1 MDQRRPCCKWKP
13 NSAARSQVQELH
25 GTPWVSKKHKK
36 GKQASAPGKLA
47 VPTPLA
53 TPMLSPS
60 SSIASTLDSEGPR
73 TPPQLSSHGHG
84 ADFLLDDRG
93 DFGEDLLAL
102 PQDPPPKFTRRASH
116 DLFECIE
123 QSKHKRLSENQARY
137 VFAQVVEAVYH
148 LDSQGITHC
157 DIKDENIV
165 IDSDLKV
172 REHDASSRQH
182 Y

>member
-1 MDQRRPCCKWKP
+1 MDQRRRCRWNP
-13 NSAARSQVQELH
+13 NSATRSQVQELH

-47 VPTPLA
+47 VPTPLM

-73 TPPQLSSHGHG
+73 TPPQLSGGGHV
-84 ADFLLDDRG
+84 ADVLLDDRG
-93 DFGEDLLAL
+93 GFGEELLAL

-148 LDSQGITHC
+148 LDNQGITHC

-165 IDSDLKV
+165 IDCDLKV
-172 REHDASSRQH
+172 RWRDGNNCQH